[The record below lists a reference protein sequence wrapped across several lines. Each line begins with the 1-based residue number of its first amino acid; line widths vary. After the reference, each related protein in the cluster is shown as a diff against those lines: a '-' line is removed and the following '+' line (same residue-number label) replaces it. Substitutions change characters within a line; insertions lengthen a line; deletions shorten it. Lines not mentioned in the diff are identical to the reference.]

1 MNWLNWTRPM
11 DDLPDDEIAKW
22 AESLSPEGAPGVMS
36 QRMREYLGDQGY
48 EKAVAQNDAAAAL
61 YLRKNLLFNNILT
74 LIVFYGTL
82 FGLVGLVAFIALV
95 VKFIF

>member
-1 MNWLNWTRPM
+1 M
-11 DDLPDDEIAKW
+11 DDGPDDIAKW

-61 YLRKNLLFNNILT
+61 YLQKNA
-74 LIVFYGTL
+74 LINSIMQLVVVYGTL
-82 FGLVGLVAFIALV
+82 LGLVALVASVALV